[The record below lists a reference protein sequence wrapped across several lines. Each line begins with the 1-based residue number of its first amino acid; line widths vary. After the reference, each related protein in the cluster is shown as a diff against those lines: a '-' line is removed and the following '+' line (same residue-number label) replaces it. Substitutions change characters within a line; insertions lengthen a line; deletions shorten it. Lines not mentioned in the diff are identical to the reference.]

1 MTTLLVKNMSNNKT
15 KLRIFYKVEELK
27 KMLSLVYKEGD
38 KYFFKETKK
47 EDKKVIETIYMITG
61 VGYDQNDDGI
71 PLLIK
76 SGLIKKEDV
85 R

>member
-47 EDKKVIETIYMITG
+47 EDKKVVETIYMITG

>member
-1 MTTLLVKNMSNNKT
+1 MTTLLVKNMSTNKT
-15 KLRIFYKVEELK
+15 KLRIFYKVEDLK
-27 KMLSLVYKEGD
+27 KMLSLVYKEGNN
-38 KYFFKETKK
+38 YFFKETKK
-47 EDKKVIETIYMITG
+47 EDKKVVETIYMITG

-76 SGLIKKEDV
+76 SGLINKEDV

>member
-1 MTTLLVKNMSNNKT
+1 MTTLLVKNISNNKT
-15 KLRIFYKVEELK
+15 KISIFYKDKEIK

-38 KYFFKETKK
+38 KYFFKESKK